1 MQKIVLDRF
10 THYEENTIMLLKR
23 GYCKG
28 YRKCLIKIKKIKNDM
43 VEKERGRGVKKIS
56 NQLFFLMQ
64 YCTTPTL
71 IVGRVGAYYMNFAV

>member
-28 YRKCLIKIKKIKNDM
+28 YRKCLIKTKKIKNDM
-43 VEKERGRGVKKIS
+43 VEKERGGGEE
-56 NQLFFLMQ
+56 N
-64 YCTTPTL
+64 
-71 IVGRVGAYYMNFAV
+71 